1 MLLDEVFYLID
12 VHMLSSECVV
22 LIYRGIY
29 YRTLCS
35 F

>member
-1 MLLDEVFYLID
+1 MLLDEVFDLID

-22 LIYRGIY
+22 LNRGIK
-29 YRTLCS
+29 RTICS

>member
-1 MLLDEVFYLID
+1 MLLDEVFDLID

-22 LIYRGIY
+22 LIYRGIK
-29 YRTLCS
+29 RTVCS